1 MKNRLRIYLADAAD
15 PSTAPARL
23 HQLSSLKR
31 KGIRQ
36 PIRAVIAANPNVDE
50 NLLWDLAQDCSQQVV
65 DNPVFKLLLLEN
77 DAWWKRCGTTALIR
91 LLARMGPE
99 APEPA
104 RIYLLEQL
112 VDALADLESSQRGE
126 ILWRWEEDIE
136 ITWKPVTKMS
146 CKENDRKVNEH
157 RQTFQICTGVD
168 PFPGYSTLSPGDRPE
183 SACDLIELL
192 EMLFSCAED
201 YVADLEFGN
210 GWFLELEGTNSS
222 SSLEIISIHPVLP
235 DWGFCV
241 SNDHSLMITDPAG
254 LVHSISLS
262 TDEVEESYRI
272 NSIGDQLLG
281 SVFQGFETGLQVV
294 DELRSAF
301 CLVE

>member
-1 MKNRLRIYLADAAD
+1 MNIFLSEAAD
-15 PSTAPARL
+15 PSTSTARL
-23 HQLSSLKR
+23 RQLSRLKH

-36 PIRAVIAANPNVDE
+36 PLREVIAANSNVDE
-50 NLLWDLAQDCSQQVV
+50 RLLWDLALDCPHQVV
-65 DNPVFKLLLLEN
+65 ENPVFRLLSLTNES
-77 DAWWKRCGTTALIR
+77 WWERCGTVPLMR

-136 ITWKPVTKMS
+136 IAWNPVTQMS

-168 PFPGYSTLSPGDRPE
+168 PFPGYYTLNPGDRPE
-183 SACDLIELL
+183 SACDLIALL
-192 EMLFSCAED
+192 EALFSCAED

-222 SSLEIISIHPVLP
+222 SSLDIISIHPVLP
-235 DWGFCV
+235 DWGFCIN
-241 SNDHSLMITDPAG
+241 NDHSLIVTDPAG
-254 LVHSISLS
+254 FMHSISLS
-262 TDEVEESYRI
+262 TDDVEEFHRI
-272 NSIGDQLLG
+272 NSIRDQLLG
-281 SVFQGFETGLQVV
+281 SVFQGFETGLQAI